1 MVQLVIDQA
10 AVHGSLVVPCG
21 LVVHQTHILKE
32 DALHKGRTALGEG
45 CFIMQISVQKTN
57 CRTDFAAE
65 ASSEQLI
72 INFYTGLIEHKVAV
86 LKKIVQ
92 VPVGLFI
99 CF

>member
-57 CRTDFAAE
+57 CRTDCRRSVFRTIDY
-65 ASSEQLI
+65 QFLYRI
-72 INFYTGLIEHKVAV
+72 D
-86 LKKIVQ
+86 
-92 VPVGLFI
+92 
-99 CF
+99 